1 MIRSV
6 VTNLKDLIATSSSII
21 DAAQTSI
28 VWCAPSSMLNVFV
41 SYGLFKSSKTFLERG
56 GSMRGVT
63 EISPS
68 LAGPMLQLVEAG
80 AAIHHAS
87 QPLRVFMLLGD
98 ARESISSLQIDPE
111 RFSLTMLIAAFWTD
125 DASYAAWL
133 LDRFEAEW
141 TQSID
146 GEERMREL
154 SKR

>member
-1 MIRSV
+1 MIRNV
-6 VTNLKDLIATSSSII
+6 VTNMKDLVAISSSII

-28 VWCAPSSMLNVFV
+28 VWCAPSSVLNLFV
-41 SYGLFKSSKTFLERG
+41 GYGVLKSSKTFLERG

-68 LAGPMLQLVEAG
+68 SAGPILQLVQAG
-80 AAIHHAS
+80 AAIHHAP
-87 QPLRVFMLLGD
+87 QPLRAFMLVGD

-111 RFSLTMLIAAFWTD
+111 RISLAMPLAAFWTD
-125 DASYAAWL
+125 DATYAAWL

-141 TQSID
+141 TQSVD